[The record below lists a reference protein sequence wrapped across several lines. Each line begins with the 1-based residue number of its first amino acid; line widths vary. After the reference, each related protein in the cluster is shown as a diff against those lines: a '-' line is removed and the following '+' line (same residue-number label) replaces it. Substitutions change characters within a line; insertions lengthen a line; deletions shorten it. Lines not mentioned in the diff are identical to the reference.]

1 VTRLRWIASSE
12 ASALHAAAA
21 LAEGRKIVDARL
33 AAALAEPAARLV
45 QALENAGLPPADFFR
60 HAIPLACRSRT
71 LDLGQLTVEAANRGS
86 GRESSASDCEAV
98 AGALG
103 ELFAAQDMAIP
114 DLAQQLAVR
123 TAPLAEQW
131 EARGPGLLAQIGRST
146 DRSLIPAEVDVVL
159 VYPACGG
166 GGAASLSY
174 NLVRIEAVL
183 ANPCAAIPEVV
194 RLGWLIAQAKF
205 GLPGALR
212 EFPQA
217 RWQWLAGMALAPAA
231 LEAAE
236 YVELTRWD
244 LPTLQAT
251 LDLWGLADKSQPK
264 QADALFR
271 WWRLG
276 NEIQDDWEQCVAAL
290 DTVLDDPE
298 LI

>member
-1 VTRLRWIASSE
+1 VTRLRWIVSSE
-12 ASALHAAAA
+12 VSALHAAAA

-33 AAALAEPAARLV
+33 AETLAEPAAKLFL
-45 QALENAGLPPADFFR
+45 ALKTAELASADFFR
-60 HAIPLACRSRT
+60 HAIPLACRADN
-71 LDLGQLTVEAANRGS
+71 LDLAVLTIEAAKRGTD
-86 GRESSASDCEAV
+86 RELSASDRDEVAEA
-98 AGALG
+98 LD
-103 ELFAAQDMAIP
+103 ELFAAQHVAIP

-183 ANPCAAIPEVV
+183 ANPCAAVPEVV
-194 RLGWLIAQAKF
+194 RLGWLIAQSKF
-205 GLPGALR
+205 EPPELLR
-212 EFPQA
+212 RLTPA

-231 LEAAE
+231 LDSAQ

-244 LPTLQAT
+244 MSTLQAA
-251 LDLWGLADKSQPK
+251 LDLWGLADKLQPD
-264 QADALFR
+264 QARALFR
-271 WWRLG
+271 WWKLWDEVRA
-276 NEIQDDWEQCVAAL
+276 DWEHCIAAL
-290 DTVLDDPE
+290 DTVLDEPE